1 MNLEKRIE
9 AFAQL
14 GHFLNVCSDENQNI
28 KNTEPDFI
36 KKNHEAFRKLIQE
49 AHNYNGW
56 FTEENV
62 RSAISSISKS
72 LTKEEINKWIEKYK
86 ENLVQS
92 ISPKTIVVI
101 MAGNIPVVGFHDF
114 LCVLISGNKF
124 LGKLSS
130 QDKYLLPAIADVLIE
145 IEPGFSQL
153 IEFTEERIK
162 KIDAIIA
169 TGSNNTSRYF
179 EYYFGKYPNI
189 IRKNRNSLAIL
200 NGDETEEELK
210 NIAKDIFQYFG
221 LGCRNVSKLF
231 VPEKYS
237 FEQFFN
243 AVNYFQEVKNH
254 HKYFNNYEYNKAIY
268 LINNERHFDNGFLIL
283 KESQSLYSPVGV
295 IYFEYYSKINEVIE
309 KLETDKNNIQCII
322 SKNKKITKSIP
333 FGLSQLLHLWD
344 YADDVDT
351 IEFLL
356 KLSN

>member
-1 MNLEKRIE
+1 MNLKKRIE
-9 AFAQL
+9 AFSQL
-14 GHFLNVCSDENQNI
+14 GDFLNVCSNENQNI
-28 KNTEPDFI
+28 KNTESDII
-36 KKNHEAFRKLIQE
+36 KKHHESFRKLIQE

-62 RSAISSISKS
+62 RSAIGAIAKS
-72 LTKEEINKWIEKYK
+72 LTMEEINNWIEKYK
-86 ENLVQS
+86 ENIAQS

-114 LCVLISGNKF
+114 LCVLMSGNKF

-145 IEPGFSQL
+145 IEPGFSKL

-189 IRKNRNSLAIL
+189 IRKNRNSIAIL
-200 NGDETEEELK
+200 NGNETEEELK
-210 NIAKDIFQYFG
+210 NLAKDIFQYFG
-221 LGCRNVSKLF
+221 LGCRNVSKIF
-231 VPEKYS
+231 IPEKYS
-237 FEQFFN
+237 FEFFFN
-243 AVNYFQEVKNH
+243 AVNDFQEVKNH

-268 LINNERHFDNGFLIL
+268 LINTEKHYDNGFLIL

-295 IYFEYYSKINEVIE
+295 IYFEYYSEINEVIK
-309 KLETDKNNIQCII
+309 KLETDKNNIQCVI

-333 FGLSQLLHLWD
+333 FGQSQLPHLWD

-351 IEFLL
+351 MEFLL
-356 KLSN
+356 KL